1 MLEGVSTNT
10 LTNNYKAI
18 LEIATK
24 VMEVQSYDD
33 STNDIINRI
42 GKAINREKDLRPRTQ
57 YRNDFHRAI
66 LRAYADTF
74 ITNIE
79 EGTVNEA
86 VSSDCIA
93 KVFKT
98 FMFSEKQ
105 SNSVLNSLI
114 SGLSQVFVNLKLDS
128 LVAVSNGL
136 AFRRLPQA
144 DVFAEIGN
152 QIVDNIKQNGK

>member
-1 MLEGVSTNT
+1 
-10 LTNNYKAI
+10 
-18 LEIATK
+18 
-24 VMEVQSYDD
+24 MEVQSYDD

-42 GKAINREKDLRPRTQ
+42 GRAINREKELRPRTQ

-66 LRAYADTF
+66 LRAYTDTF
-74 ITNIE
+74 ISNIE

-98 FMFSEKQ
+98 YMLSEKQ

-114 SGLSQVFVNLKLDS
+114 SGLS
-128 LVAVSNGL
+128 
-136 AFRRLPQA
+136 
-144 DVFAEIGN
+144 
-152 QIVDNIKQNGK
+152 